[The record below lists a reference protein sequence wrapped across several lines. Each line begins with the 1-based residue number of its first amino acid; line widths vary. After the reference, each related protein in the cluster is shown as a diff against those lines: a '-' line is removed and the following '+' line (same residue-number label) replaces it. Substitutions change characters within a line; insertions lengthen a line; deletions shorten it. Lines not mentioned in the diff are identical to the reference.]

1 MKLENNNIEKQSKLF
16 FELTCFLYND
26 AKLFHSKFMK
36 IVMVCSNFILSGFI
50 TIFAIQYKNLNG
62 ISNLFVGSFLLLFL
76 MSVFWLL
83 YSTFSMVF
91 TAKMMNIK

>member
-1 MKLENNNIEKQSKLF
+1 MFRLKERRMKLF
-16 FELTCFLYND
+16 FELTRFLYND

-36 IVMVCSNFILSGFI
+36 IVMVCSNFVLSGLI
-50 TIFAIQYKNLNG
+50 TICALQYKNLNG
-62 ISNLFVGSFLLLFL
+62 ISNLFFGSFLLLFL

-83 YSTFSMVF
+83 YFTFSMVF